1 VYDRHGRE
9 PLGCE
14 SSACILLMLHFIGTN
29 TNRRQVEN
37 PEIHFLMKSS
47 IPTGYLEKRDNLT
60 LKEADS

>member
-1 VYDRHGRE
+1 
-9 PLGCE
+9 
-14 SSACILLMLHFIGTN
+14 MLHFIGTN

-47 IPTGYLEKRDNLT
+47 IPTGSLEKRDNLT